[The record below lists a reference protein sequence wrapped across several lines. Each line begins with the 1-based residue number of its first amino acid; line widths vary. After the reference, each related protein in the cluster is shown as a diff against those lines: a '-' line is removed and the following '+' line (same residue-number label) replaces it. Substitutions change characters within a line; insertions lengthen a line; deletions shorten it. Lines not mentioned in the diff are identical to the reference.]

1 MHTGNGHGGWG
12 MNHTLRV
19 LIGVMVVLLIAGPA
33 LVRVLEALVPLVLVG
48 GIVAAGLR
56 LLWFYTDRW

>member
-1 MHTGNGHGGWG
+1 
-12 MNHTLRV
+12 MNHTLRM